1 MSLLL
6 TIWKDYDHNNLA
18 AWVAVVFRVSAPAV
32 MEMHRRMPEEI
43 ASSNDPTSP
52 NIQIRL
58 TDCSWVWREPLL
70 LLGAVQASL
79 VSKALWQFWLK
90 PDFRFGHRIRLC
102 RTQKS
107 RVLIIPTLQYQIEVH
122 ALWYIRVSDTIPVLK
137 LKGFLSTFEYS
148 VPLHPPLTPIIQ
160 YWGTLMRA
168 NFPVLNTLSTP
179 ENF

>member
-107 RVLIIPTLQYQIEVH
+107 RVLIIPTLQYQIEVM
-122 ALWYIRVSDTIPVLK
+122 LILFFFW
-137 LKGFLSTFEYS
+137 TF
-148 VPLHPPLTPIIQ
+148 VPLFLHFLPNL
-160 YWGTLMRA
+160 Y
-168 NFPVLNTLSTP
+168 N
-179 ENF
+179 ENQIKHQINYV